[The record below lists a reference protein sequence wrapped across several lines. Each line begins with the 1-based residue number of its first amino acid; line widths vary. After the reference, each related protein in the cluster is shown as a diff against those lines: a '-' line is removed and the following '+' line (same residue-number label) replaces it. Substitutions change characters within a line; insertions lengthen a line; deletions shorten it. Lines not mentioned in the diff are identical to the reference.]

1 MNDIKHTIIRYN
13 IKYVKHSKSYN
24 QQVVGGSQ
32 SFSSN
37 TKVAAA
43 ICSGSKVLS
52 MNINTHRNKY
62 GDEVRCSGH
71 GEIAAIH
78 SLFPNAFRRRKK
90 GQCVL

>member
-1 MNDIKHTIIRYN
+1 MSNTQNRIIN
-13 IKYVKHSKSYN
+13 KLLVEASLSP
-24 QQVVGGSQ
+24 Q
-32 SFSSN
+32 N

-71 GEIAAIH
+71 GEIAVIH

-90 GQCVL
+90 GRYVL